1 MATSADIVVEVGL
14 ADAVVVVVA
23 IVVGPF
29 AVLVNVTGEVV
40 ESVVTGVIME
50 VLLVSGLTL
59 VVDAVVV
66 RVSVG
71 DAGVDKAPVVLLGMV
86 VVSADEVMEDVSAV
100 VVVEEIAVLETG
112 GRLVEDDVDCGDV
125 DDEVLEVVDP
135 GPHRLVP

>member
-1 MATSADIVVEVGL
+1 MPADIVVEVGL

-40 ESVVTGVIME
+40 ESVMVGVMME

-71 DAGVDKAPVVLLGMV
+71 DVEVDKAPVVLLGMV